1 MKNIDEILE
10 EIGEDK
16 YENLSTTSFLFKR
29 GLWDFF
35 GDSLYNAKTKNCV
48 EFGTHKGQT
57 TRVLAN
63 LFKKVYTINLPAHFD
78 MARQLNV
85 DLNNIEYIGLN
96 LYQTPLDKNFKHDP
110 ISMVFIDANHTF
122 DCVMSDFTR
131 LLNFNLAKEVYVVFD
146 DYGCHNDVYIAVE
159 QLIRAGQLERVK
171 YIGHPPRHN
180 FGGTPNRILE
190 NPEGIITRLIQ

>member
-1 MKNIDEILE
+1 
-10 EIGEDK
+10 
-16 YENLSTTSFLFKR
+16 
-29 GLWDFF
+29 
-35 GDSLYNAKTKNCV
+35 
-48 EFGTHKGQT
+48 
-57 TRVLAN
+57 
-63 LFKKVYTINLPAHFD
+63 

-96 LYQTPLDKNFKHDP
+96 LYQTPVDKNFKHDP

-146 DYGCHNDVYIAVE
+146 DYGTTNDVYIAVE

-171 YIGHPPRHN
+171 YIGHPPRYN

-190 NPEGIITRLIQ
+190 NPEGIITKLIQ